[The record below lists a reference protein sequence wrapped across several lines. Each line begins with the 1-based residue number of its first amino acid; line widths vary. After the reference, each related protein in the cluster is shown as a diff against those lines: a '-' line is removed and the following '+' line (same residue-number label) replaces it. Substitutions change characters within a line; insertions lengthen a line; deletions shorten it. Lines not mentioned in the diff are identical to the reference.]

1 MVGTRAMAT
10 ECISQTRVHAYRV
23 HVDGNTTYGA
33 IAHRC
38 MPIGCV
44 PIGCMPMGCMPMGC
58 MPIGLI
64 RPRPYG
70 AEGVGKNYCAAPHS
84 HKPRQ
89 L

>member
-44 PIGCMPMGCMPMGC
+44 PIHRNITRFITMVITRVWGSNEILG
-58 MPIGLI
+58 
-64 RPRPYG
+64 
-70 AEGVGKNYCAAPHS
+70 
-84 HKPRQ
+84 
-89 L
+89 